1 MSRFEENTKVA
12 KPIFNKYGPKK
23 GAPEYLEVDENEEIE
38 MLTKRIIAEAPAP
51 GSQLRRYLL
60 SRLSLSHIITEVVTS
75 MLSHRVDSTWTDVY
89 TDTLISNYQQRNS
102 PQQLVQ
108 IKSIV

>member
-51 GSQLRRYLL
+51 GSQLRRC
-60 SRLSLSHIITEVVTS
+60 
-75 MLSHRVDSTWTDVY
+75 
-89 TDTLISNYQQRNS
+89 
-102 PQQLVQ
+102 
-108 IKSIV
+108 